1 MIIKKVG
8 EVLLVRL
15 KLFKVIAAITYPKN
29 DSDRS

>member
-15 KLFKVIAAITYPKN
+15 KLFKIIAKIT
-29 DSDRS
+29 